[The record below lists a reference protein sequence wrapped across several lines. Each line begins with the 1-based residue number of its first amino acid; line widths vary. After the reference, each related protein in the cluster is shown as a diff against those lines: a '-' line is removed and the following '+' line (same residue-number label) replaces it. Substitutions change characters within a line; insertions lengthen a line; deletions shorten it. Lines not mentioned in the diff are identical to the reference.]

1 MARLDPAETFENLK
15 IRVKEEIK
23 ANFPQE
29 GDKNILE
36 IKDVSIKDEAS
47 TDNVTDQ
54 KSAKLRGRTWGV
66 PVHATMV
73 LRNKKTGKVIDE
85 RTQKI
90 ATLPKVTNRYSW
102 IVDGSEF
109 QIDNQ
114 WRLKPGVYTKVK
126 QNGELQ
132 SFFNV
137 KGTPLH
143 VDFDPKTRVFKA
155 RREGANPPLYPIM
168 KALGVSDDALEKK
181 WGKDILAANKMDKRG
196 RPVNVDRIAVNFA
209 AKLAPP
215 GTEVKDMITAA
226 QVIKDSLGEMDL
238 DPKVTKRTLGKPI
251 TKVDSDSVLR
261 ASGRLLG
268 IARGAEE
275 PDTRDSLMFKDFMS
289 VEDFIGERIQ
299 GSSKVIS
306 RRIKNNLDRR
316 TKIRD
321 VVGPDIFQRPVKE
334 FFTKVSLAS
343 TPEQTNP
350 LKMISGQMRTT
361 IAGEG
366 GVKDANRITEDAK
379 LVDPSHFG
387 VLDPLHTPESSK
399 TGVNLQLAL
408 GARKSG
414 DEVKL
419 PLVSTKT
426 GKIEYVTPEKVYDS
440 VVALPDEVKR
450 VGKKF
455 VAKKG
460 DKVKASAPGNEL
472 QDVKMDDV
480 QYVVPRSSQMFSIA
494 TNMVPF
500 ISSDSPNRATMA
512 GRHMEQAIPLIKNEE
527 PLVQSMLGNRSFDDM
542 VGQFASHRA
551 SVDGKVV
558 SVGRD
563 SVVIQSTDK
572 KKHRVPVYNNYPLND
587 KKGFIDSTPVVK
599 AGDVVKKGQ
608 LIADTNYTRKGVYAP
623 GTNMEVGYMPWK
635 GYNFEDGVVIS
646 DSAATKLTSEHM
658 YKKGLSTREA
668 KLAGKKKF
676 QSYYPDRID
685 KAQMDKLDEDGVVQ
699 VGQKIKPGDT
709 LVTALAERKLTTE
722 EQKMRLLHKSLVQ
735 PYKDK
740 SMTWEEDYEGEV
752 VEVVKQGKRVDVHV
766 KTKEPMQV
774 GDKLVGRH
782 GNKGIVTQIVPDEEM
797 PKTKDGKKLE
807 VLMNPIGTPGR
818 MNIGQVCE
826 TAAGKI
832 AAKRGKPFKITNFEV
847 EDNLTHVE
855 NELKKEGLSD
865 KEDVVDPATGKTI
878 PNIQVGKQY
887 ILKLEHQVG
896 KKMAA
901 RDRDSY
907 DRNLV
912 PKGGGPHGA
921 QALGSLGMYAM
932 LAHGAKANIREM
944 QTYKSDK
951 SQGGDNDDLW
961 AALQAG
967 EMLPPPKVTFSYKKL
982 ESYLKGMGVNTE
994 KDGNSL
1000 NLVPLT
1006 DKQVLEM
1013 SNGELKDPGRV
1024 IKMRTLQPE
1033 KGGLLDPKITGG
1045 HDGTNWSH
1053 IKLTQAMPNPLFEK
1067 AIMSLSGVR
1076 GPQYDRIINGE
1087 DGVTADGK
1095 IVPGKGAKG
1104 AQYGPAAVGSLLQ
1117 QVDVKKKLAEEEA
1130 RIPNLKGQLQNES
1143 RRRVKFLRALNKL
1156 DMKPTDAYMM
1166 KHVPVLPPNMRPIA
1180 ALEDGSIQTDDLN
1193 EIYKNLGI
1201 VNKKLGEVPKGS
1213 PGSVSSPMAA
1223 DVYDHL
1229 KALTGLGGSLNRKH
1243 PGFINIIAGR
1253 EGPKSGYAQDVLIK
1267 RKMDMTAR
1275 STIVPEPSLSLDEAE
1290 IPRKAAKEMYKPFIV
1305 RELRRMAGMTPL
1317 AAKKAIE
1324 QDDPLAQKALERV
1337 VKERPV
1343 LLKRDPVLH
1352 KYGIQAFKPRLVE
1365 GKAIKIHPLVC
1376 SGFNADFDGDQQ
1388 LGQVLAFVPA
1398 AVYNADYDFWEHRRV
1413 VVSARF
1419 DVQVGAVAGNG
1430 EFVLCD
1436 LSEFPHLDEKLSR
1449 DHIDFHRVP
1458 AGVRVVALDEDRGEP
1473 VLAEVSG
1480 WSFHRSRK
1488 VEVVT
1493 LGSGRQIVTDDDER
1507 AVYGVDASSLE
1518 WCRRRPAEA
1527 RDQFVPV
1534 LEEAVRPSA
1543 ARRGPMRLPVDR
1555 SGRLMNEALL
1565 DFEFGYFIGA
1575 VVGDGWVVYADNN
1588 PKGVALSSTD
1598 EGVDRRWRD
1607 STASVFLDEPQF
1619 SYAWLEEGKLGNS
1632 DGSGRTTVSCAA
1644 LGRFMSSMI
1653 GRGAAN
1659 KHLPPFFCTAP
1670 EKFIRGLLSG
1680 MWDTDGSI
1688 SWSNAK
1694 GKPQLMCSYG
1704 SCSIRLVQELQHLL
1718 RVLGVAST
1726 ITPSSTPKGK
1736 PFWLLGVSS
1745 VDLHDADGMLM
1756 ELVHSDKARV
1766 LREFLDADRPDSSM
1780 AYSRYRL
1787 VPIPSALA
1795 SELRSLIGSKHR
1807 SMYVTLSKAIGRQ
1820 YMSKEMGLTLLDMLK
1835 KLGKTCAHPLFKKWA
1850 GLVTSPSVHFERV
1863 VSVDVTGIEEDGYDL
1878 TVPGYETFMNTDG
1891 VVLSNTMSA
1900 TIPITEDA
1908 VKEAR
1913 EMFPSRNLFSPAT
1926 SQVMYTPSHEAQVG
1940 LFMMA
1945 EVNKKTNLSFKD
1957 QDALRKAVREGKL
1970 GFNDMA
1976 TVGGVKT
1983 TLGRLKLD
1991 GTMPKQ
1997 LQGGALLKDP
2007 KYRFTKSEQ
2016 SKVFNQMA
2024 RADPKAYAKSSNRLK
2039 DLGNKAVSL
2048 GGFSFGIEDFK
2059 VHRDVRD
2066 PILKGAAQKAA
2077 KLDLRK
2083 PADVDKFVDT
2093 YEAAM
2098 NKIDAKLK
2106 ERVNDPKQKS
2116 MLAKLEV
2123 AAGIKGRGYRQLTA
2137 APVLFVDAKRSV
2149 VTSPVTRSYSEGLS
2163 SADYWAAT
2171 SGGRKGAIQRVQSVS
2186 EPGYMTKLMMN
2197 STMDQ
2202 MVAADDCKTERGISL
2217 STDEPDILGRYTMA
2231 EVKLQKGSIPA
2242 GTMITPDLLTRMKNS
2257 KVSKAVVRSPMRCN
2271 HAKGVCAQ
2279 CMGLSESGQLHDK
2292 GTNVGVLAAQSLG
2305 ERGTQLAM
2313 KAFRSGGVYEGRK
2326 ASEKAI
2332 ETILKMK
2339 KKVKGSATLAQA
2351 GGKITA
2357 VSKDPA
2363 GGFNVSVGGTRNYVP
2378 ANRKMKSGVR
2388 VGSVV
2393 RKGDP
2398 LTHGPINPHD
2408 MLPLTG
2414 MSKVQGHLAGEL
2426 HSIYGQY
2433 GIRRRNS
2440 EMMVRALSNVT
2451 KVEDRG
2457 DHPDLLPGDFAST
2470 SQVYD
2475 WNKKAKGG
2483 RPVKHRPVLRGVNQI
2498 PLDVQ
2503 TDWMARLNH
2512 EHLKDTLIDA
2522 AQQGWQSNLHGQHP
2536 IPPLIR
2542 GAEFGRG
2549 TKDAPWAY

>member
-1 MARLDPAETFENLK
+1 MARLDPGETFENLK

-36 IKDVSIKDEAS
+36 VKDVSVKDEAS
-47 TDNVTDQ
+47 SDNVTDQ
-54 KSAKLRGRTWGV
+54 KQSKLRGRTWGV

-73 LRNKKTGKVIDE
+73 LRDKKTGKVIDE

-90 ATLPKVTNRYSW
+90 ATLPKETNRYSW

-137 KGTPLH
+137 KGTPMH

-168 KALGVSDDALEKK
+168 KALGMSDDALEKK
-181 WGKDILAANKMDKRG
+181 WGKDILNANKLDKRG
-196 RPVNVDRIAVNFA
+196 RPVNVDRIAISFA
-209 AKLAPP
+209 SKLAPP
-215 GTEVKDMITAA
+215 GTEVKDMITAT
-226 QVIKDSLGEMDL
+226 QVIKDSFGEMEL

-251 TKVDSDSVLR
+251 TKVDSDAVLR

-268 IARGAEE
+268 VARGDEE

-289 VEDFIGERIQ
+289 VEDFIGERLQ

-321 VVGPDIFQRPVKE
+321 VVGPDIFQRPIKE
-334 FFTKVSLAS
+334 FFSKVSLAS
-343 TPEQTNP
+343 TPSQTNP
-350 LKMISGQMRTT
+350 LTMISGQMRTT

-399 TGVNLQLAL
+399 TGVNLQLSL
-408 GARKSG
+408 GARKTG
-414 DEVKL
+414 AEVKL
-419 PLVSTKT
+419 PLINAKT
-426 GKIEYVTPEKVYDS
+426 GKVEFVTPEKVYDS
-440 VVALPDEVKR
+440 VVALPDGVKR

-455 VAKKG
+455 VAKTG
-460 DKVKASAPGNEL
+460 ESVKASVPGNEL
-472 QDVKMDDV
+472 QDVKMKDV

-512 GRHMEQAIPLIKNEE
+512 GRHMEQAIPLVNAEE
-527 PLVQSMLGNRSFDDM
+527 PLVQSMLGAKSFDEL
-542 VGQFASHRA
+542 VGQVSSHRA
-551 SVDGKVV
+551 SVDGKVT
-558 SVGRD
+558 SVGKD
-563 SVVIQSTDK
+563 SIIIQGTDK
-572 KKHRVPVYNNYPLND
+572 KKHRVPIYNNYPLND
-587 KKGFIDSTPVVK
+587 KKGFIDSSPVVK
-599 AGDVVKKGQ
+599 AGDTVKKGQ
-608 LIADTNYTRKGVYAP
+608 LVADTNFTRNGVYAP

-646 DSAATKLTSEHM
+646 DSASKKLTSEHM

-668 KLAGKKKF
+668 QLAGKKKF
-676 QSYYPDRID
+676 QSYYPDRVN
-685 KAQMDKLDEDGVVQ
+685 KEQLDKLDDDGVVR
-699 VGQKIKPGDT
+699 VGQKVKPGDT

-735 PYKDK
+735 PFKDK
-740 SMTWEEDYEGEV
+740 SVAWEEDYEGEV

-774 GDKLVGRH
+774 GDKLCFDEKTEVLTSEGWKPVADVSMEDRICCLDHGEIVYDRPTAVYAYPRGDKMYRIRSQQVDLFVTLEHNMYVQQRGRSEFELLPAREIIGKRVRYSKGGMWRGEDVPTFQFPALEVVAGQSGVGRRMIDPLDMDMDHFLALLGAFLADGNCVDIPKSGTYGIEFAAVKEKKREDLRSFLDGAGIHWTNAGGGSKTRVHSKQLLAYFRQFGKAPDKFIPSWVFDLPKARLLVLFHWLFIWGDGCSKAGRPVAQSSVSKKLVDGVQRLALHIGMAANVTVAQEVGKCTIKGREYATRKLYEARIVTAKLRPQVNHGHTDTQSAQTEAVVDNYDKPVYCLTVPSHVLYVRRNGKSVWSGNCGRH
-782 GNKGIVTQIVPDEEM
+782 GNKSICTQILPDEEM
-797 PKTKDGKKLE
+797 PGTKDGKKLE

-832 AAKRGKPFKITNFEV
+832 AEKKGKPFKITNFEV
-847 EDNLTHVE
+847 DDNLTHVE

-865 KEDVVDPATGKTI
+865 REDVVDPATGKVI

-932 LAHGAKANIREM
+932 LAHGAKANIRNF
-944 QTYKSDK
+944 QTYQSDK
-951 SQGGDNDDLW
+951 AQGGDNDDLW

-967 EMLPPPKVTFSYKKL
+967 EMLPPPKVTFAYKKL
-982 ESYLKGMGVNTE
+982 EAYLKGMGVNTE

-1053 IKLTQAMPNPLFEK
+1053 IKLKQPMPNPLFEK

-1095 IVPGKGAKG
+1095 VVPGKGVKG
-1104 AQYGPAAVGSLLQ
+1104 ATYGPSAVGNLLQ
-1117 QVDVKKKLAEEEA
+1117 QVDVKKKLTEEEA

-1143 RRRVKFLRALNKL
+1143 RRRIKFLRALNKL
-1156 DMKPTDAYMM
+1156 DMKPTEAYMM
-1166 KHVPVLPPNMRPIA
+1166 RNVPVLPPNMRPIA

-1201 VNKKLGEVPKGS
+1201 VNKKLGEVPAGAPS
-1213 PGSVSSPMAA
+1213 SVSSPVAA

-1229 KALTGLGGSLNRKH
+1229 KSLTGLGGNLNRKH

-1253 EGPKSGYAQDVLIK
+1253 EGPKTGYAQDVLIK

-1290 IPRKAAKEMYKPFIV
+1290 IPRKAAKEMYKPFIT
-1305 RELRRMAGMTPL
+1305 RELRRSAGMTPL

-1352 KYGIQAFKPRLVE
+1352 KYGIQAFKPRLVD
-1365 GKAIKIHPLVC
+1365 GQAIKIHPLVC
-1376 SGFNADFDGDQQ
+1376 SGYNADFDGD
-1388 LGQVLAFVPA
+1388 
-1398 AVYNADYDFWEHRRV
+1398 
-1413 VVSARF
+1413 
-1419 DVQVGAVAGNG
+1419 
-1430 EFVLCD
+1430 
-1436 LSEFPHLDEKLSR
+1436 
-1449 DHIDFHRVP
+1449 
-1458 AGVRVVALDEDRGEP
+1458 
-1473 VLAEVSG
+1473 
-1480 WSFHRSRK
+1480 
-1488 VEVVT
+1488 
-1493 LGSGRQIVTDDDER
+1493 
-1507 AVYGVDASSLE
+1507 
-1518 WCRRRPAEA
+1518 
-1527 RDQFVPV
+1527 
-1534 LEEAVRPSA
+1534 
-1543 ARRGPMRLPVDR
+1543 
-1555 SGRLMNEALL
+1555 
-1565 DFEFGYFIGA
+1565 
-1575 VVGDGWVVYADNN
+1575 
-1588 PKGVALSSTD
+1588 
-1598 EGVDRRWRD
+1598 
-1607 STASVFLDEPQF
+1607 
-1619 SYAWLEEGKLGNS
+1619 
-1632 DGSGRTTVSCAA
+1632 
-1644 LGRFMSSMI
+1644 
-1653 GRGAAN
+1653 
-1659 KHLPPFFCTAP
+1659 
-1670 EKFIRGLLSG
+1670 
-1680 MWDTDGSI
+1680 
-1688 SWSNAK
+1688 
-1694 GKPQLMCSYG
+1694 
-1704 SCSIRLVQELQHLL
+1704 
-1718 RVLGVAST
+1718 
-1726 ITPSSTPKGK
+1726 
-1736 PFWLLGVSS
+1736 
-1745 VDLHDADGMLM
+1745 
-1756 ELVHSDKARV
+1756 
-1766 LREFLDADRPDSSM
+1766 
-1780 AYSRYRL
+1780 
-1787 VPIPSALA
+1787 
-1795 SELRSLIGSKHR
+1795 
-1807 SMYVTLSKAIGRQ
+1807 
-1820 YMSKEMGLTLLDMLK
+1820 
-1835 KLGKTCAHPLFKKWA
+1835 
-1850 GLVTSPSVHFERV
+1850 
-1863 VSVDVTGIEEDGYDL
+1863 
-1878 TVPGYETFMNTDG
+1878 
-1891 VVLSNTMSA
+1891 TMSA

-1913 EMFPSRNLFSPAT
+1913 DMFPSRNLFSPAT

-1957 QDALRKAVREGKL
+1957 RDALRKAVKEGKL

-1976 TVGGVKT
+1976 AVGGVKT
-1983 TLGRLKLD
+1983 TLGRMKLNE
-1991 GTMPKQ
+1991 TMPKQ
-1997 LQGGALLKDP
+1997 LQGGPLLKDP

-2016 SKVFNQMA
+2016 AKMFNQMA
-2024 RADPKAYAKSSNRLK
+2024 RADPKLYPKVSNRLK

-2066 PILKGAAQKAA
+2066 PILRSAAQKAA
-2077 KLDLRK
+2077 KLNLKK
-2083 PADVDKFVDT
+2083 PEDVDKFVDT

-2106 ERVNDPKQKS
+2106 DKINDPKQRS

-2137 APVLFVDAKRSV
+2137 APVLFVDGKGEV
-2149 VTSPVTRSYSEGLS
+2149 VTSPVEKSYSEGLDTS
-2163 SADYWAAT
+2163 SYWAAT
-2171 SGGRKGAIQRVQSVS
+2171 SGGRKGAIQKVQSVS

-2202 MVAADDCKTERGISL
+2202 LVAADDCKTERGISL
-2217 STDEPDILGRYTMA
+2217 STDEPDIIGRYTTA
-2231 EVKLQKGSIPA
+2231 DIKLQKGSIPT
-2242 GTMITPDLLTRMKNS
+2242 GTMLTPDLLTKIKNS

-2271 HAKGVCAQ
+2271 HAKGVCAR
-2279 CMGLSESGQLHDK
+2279 CAGLGEDGQLYDK
-2292 GTNVGVLAAQSLG
+2292 GTNLGVLAAQSLG

-2313 KAFRSGGVYEGRK
+2313 RSFHSGGVYGGRK

-2332 ETILKMK
+2332 EAGGLDRAVTILKMK

-2351 GGKITA
+2351 GGKVTAIT
-2357 VSKDPA
+2357 KDPA
-2363 GGFNVSVGGTRNYVP
+2363 GGFNVSIGGTRNYVP
-2378 ANRKMKSGVR
+2378 ANRKMKSR
-2388 VGSVV
+2388 VKIGSVV
-2393 RKGDP
+2393 KKGDP

-2426 HSIYGQY
+2426 HSIYGQH
-2433 GIRRRNS
+2433 GIRRRHS
-2440 EMMVRALSNVT
+2440 EMMVRALSGVT

-2475 WNKKAKGG
+2475 WNKKAKGR

-2498 PLDVQ
+2498 PIDVQ

-2549 TKDAPWAY
+2549 TEDAPWAY